1 MNPQHLVSKT
11 SASANWTTRALMVFR
26 EGLKPSTYGFVDRCS
41 IQLSYRNWSGQS
53 GSNRRHLRWQRSA
66 LPLSYTRTNLMKF
79 CPRNV
84 IVIRF
89 TNTLH
94 INILRT
100 FDGINEITMFCLH
113 YICPFKNGG
122 GSQNR
127 TDDILLAKQALSQL
141 SYTPW

>member
-1 MNPQHLVSKT
+1 M
-11 SASANWTTRALMVFR
+11 AFR
-26 EGLKPSTYGFVDRCS
+26 EGFEPPTFGFVDRCS

-100 FDGINEITMFCLH
+100 FDHINKITMYCLH
-113 YICPFKNGG
+113 NISFIWRNHPDSNWDLKDLQSRTLPFCY
-122 GSQNR
+122 GSINLFMWQVR
-127 TDDILLAKQALSQL
+127 YLVHPTDSL
-141 SYTPW
+141 P